1 MPALLVSKSP
11 PLSGEV
17 TIHGAKNSVL
27 PILAATLLCG
37 TPCVLHNCPD
47 ILDVTHTLA
56 ILRSLGCETERRGA
70 SVYIDPRGCAGHSV
84 PPELAAS
91 MRASSLFLG
100 ALLARQGEA
109 LLSLP
114 GGCPIG
120 ARPVDYHLLA
130 FRALGAEV
138 AQTDDTIHCR
148 ARKLTGA
155 KISLPGPSVGATE
168 NAMLAAA
175 GAEGITVIENAACEP
190 EIVDLAGFLTAGGA
204 KITGAG
210 TGRVTVAGGQ
220 PLTGATYTILP
231 DRIETATFLCACAA
245 CGGALTLRRTTPP
258 LAEPILSSLTESGCR
273 IACTHDTIQISCTG
287 PLTACRPVVSR
298 PYPGFPTDAMPVLLA
313 AQLRARGQTAFTETI
328 FENRFGYVRELR
340 KLGAQLQQDE
350 NTVCLHGTPQLHAAQ
365 LFAEDLRGGAALVL
379 AAMQAEGESTIFGV
393 KHIERGYDTL
403 EAALQSA
410 GARLKT
416 VEIPKKM

>member
-27 PILAATLLCG
+27 PILAATLLCR

-47 ILDVTHTLA
+47 ILDVTHTRA
-56 ILRSLGCETERRGA
+56 ILHSLGCASERRGA
-70 SVYIDPRGCAGHSV
+70 SVYIDPRSCAGHSI

-109 LLSLP
+109 SLSLP

-138 AQTDDTIHCR
+138 TETDDTIHCR
-148 ARKLTGA
+148 ARRLTGA
-155 KISLPGPSVGATE
+155 KITLPGPSVGATE
-168 NAMLAAA
+168 NAMLAAV
-175 GAEGITVIENAACEP
+175 GAEGVTVIENAACEP
-190 EIVDLAGFLTAGGA
+190 EIVDLAGFLTACGA
-204 KITGAG
+204 KIAGAG
-210 TGRVTVAGGQ
+210 TGRVTVKGGQ

-245 CGGALTLRRTTPP
+245 CGGTLTLRRTAPR
-258 LAEPILSSLTESGCR
+258 LAEPVLNSLTESGCR
-273 IACTHDTIQISCTG
+273 FSCTHDTIQISRDG
-287 PLTACRPVVSR
+287 PLIACRPVVSK

-313 AQLRARGQTAFTETI
+313 SQLRAEGQTDFTETI
-328 FENRFGYVRELR
+328 FETRFG
-340 KLGAQLQQDE
+340 
-350 NTVCLHGTPQLHAAQ
+350 
-365 LFAEDLRGGAALVL
+365 
-379 AAMQAEGESTIFGV
+379 
-393 KHIERGYDTL
+393 
-403 EAALQSA
+403 
-410 GARLKT
+410 
-416 VEIPKKM
+416 

>member
-27 PILAATLLCG
+27 PILAATLLCR

-47 ILDVTHTLA
+47 ILDVTHALA
-56 ILRSLGCETERRGA
+56 ILCSLGCAAERRGA

-109 LLSLP
+109 SLSLP

-138 AQTDDTIHCR
+138 TETDDTIHCR
-148 ARKLTGA
+148 ARRLTGA
-155 KISLPGPSVGATE
+155 KIALPGPSVGATE
-168 NAMLAAA
+168 NAMLAAV
-175 GAEGITVIENAACEP
+175 GAEGVTVIENAACEP
-190 EIVDLAGFLTAGGA
+190 EIVDLAGFLTACGA
-204 KITGAG
+204 KIAGAG
-210 TGRVTVAGGQ
+210 KGRVIVEGSL

-245 CGGALTLRRTTPP
+245 CGGEALDS
-258 LAEPILSSLTESGCR
+258 LSRL
-273 IACTHDTIQISCTG
+273 
-287 PLTACRPVVSR
+287 
-298 PYPGFPTDAMPVLLA
+298 
-313 AQLRARGQTAFTETI
+313 
-328 FENRFGYVRELR
+328 
-340 KLGAQLQQDE
+340 
-350 NTVCLHGTPQLHAAQ
+350 CL
-365 LFAEDLRGGAALVL
+365 
-379 AAMQAEGESTIFGV
+379 
-393 KHIERGYDTL
+393 
-403 EAALQSA
+403 
-410 GARLKT
+410 
-416 VEIPKKM
+416 

>member
-1 MPALLVSKSP
+1 MPVLLVSKSP

-17 TIHGAKNSVL
+17 TVHGAKNSVL
-27 PILAATLLCG
+27 PILAATLLCR

-47 ILDVTHTLA
+47 ILDVTHALA
-56 ILRSLGCETERRGA
+56 ILRSLGCASERRGA
-70 SVYIDPRGCAGHSV
+70 SVYIDPRGCVGRSV

-100 ALLARQGEA
+100 ALLARCGEA

-130 FRALGAEV
+130 FRTLGAEV
-138 AQTDDTIHCR
+138 AQTDDTISCR

-155 KISLPGPSVGATE
+155 QIILPGPSVGATE
-168 NAMLAAA
+168 NAMLAAV
-175 GAEGITVIENAACEP
+175 GADGTTVIENAACEP
-190 EIVDLAGFLTAGGA
+190 EIADLAGFLTACGA
-204 KITGAG
+204 KIAGAG
-210 TGRVTVAGGQ
+210 TRHISVEGGH

-245 CGGALTLRRTTPP
+245 CGGELTLRRTDAQ
-258 LAEPILSSLTESGCR
+258 LAEPVLDALTQSGCR
-273 IACTHDTIQISCTG
+273 ISCMHDTLRIRRDG
-287 PLTACRPVVSR
+287 PLTACGPVVSR

-313 AQLRARGQTAFTETI
+313 AQLRAQGQTAFTETI
-328 FENRFGYVRELR
+328 FENRFGYVKELG
-340 KLGAQLQQDE
+340 KLGAQLRQDGS
-350 NTVCLHGTPQLHAAQ
+350 TVRMHGAPQLHAAQ

-379 AAMQAEGESTIFGV
+379 AAMQAEGESAIFGV

-403 EAALQSA
+403 ETALQSA

>member
-47 ILDVTHTLA
+47 ILDVTHALA

-70 SVYIDPRGCAGHSV
+70 SVYIDPRGCTGSAV

-100 ALLARQGEA
+100 ALLARRGA
-109 LLSLP
+109 ASLSLP
-114 GGCPIG
+114 GGGPIG

-138 AQTDDTIHCR
+138 AETDDTIRCR
-148 ARKLTGA
+148 AQKLTGA
-155 KISLPGPSVGATE
+155 AIALPGPSVGATE

-175 GAEGITVIENAACEP
+175 GADGVTVIENAAREP
-190 EIVDLAGFLTAGGA
+190 EIADLAGFLTACGA

-210 TGRVTVAGGQ
+210 TPRVTIEGGQ

-245 CGGALTLRRTTPP
+245 CSGALTLRRTDRRLVGPV
-258 LAEPILSSLTESGCR
+258 LTALRESGCH
-273 IACTHDTIQISCTG
+273 ISCAHDTIQISRTG
-287 PLTACRPVVSR
+287 PLTACGPIISM

-313 AQLRARGQTAFTETI
+313 SQLRAQGKTDFTETI
-328 FENRFGYVRELR
+328 FENRFGYVKELK
-340 KLGAQLQQDE
+340 KLGAHLDQDGS
-350 NTVCLHGTPQLHAAQ
+350 TVRLRGTPRLRAAQ

-379 AAMQAEGESTIFGV
+379 AAMQAEDESTIFGV

-403 EAALQSA
+403 GAALQSA